1 MNRKVEITSKRRG
14 IALMGAA
21 LACMVAPGIAW
32 ADTRSE
38 IEARYEQLRDAMD
51 SREGARIKP
60 LLAPD
65 FVRTDLGNNT
75 MTADQLIAGL
85 AKIPADPDRKSETT
99 LQSVTVDGKTAEVV
113 QEQVASDTRE
123 GRDGKVHVFGTR
135 SLSHDTW
142 VQSGEGWLLKATQAQ
157 STAITRDGVTIR
169 TIRKGDPVP
178 QGARGRMGPGKG
190 GVMGPP
196 RPIGND

>member
-1 MNRKVEITSKRRG
+1 MNRRVEIASKRRG
-14 IALMGAA
+14 LALMGAA
-21 LACMVAPGIAW
+21 LACLVAPGIAW
-32 ADTRSE
+32 ADTKSE

-65 FVRTDLGNNT
+65 FVRTDLGNNV
-75 MTADQLIAGL
+75 MSADELIAGL
-85 AKIPADPDRKSETT
+85 AKIPVDPDRKSETT
-99 LQSVTVDGKTAEVV
+99 LQSVTVDGNTAEVV

-123 GRDGKVHVFGTR
+123 GRDGKVHVFGTK

-142 VQSGEGWLLKATQAQ
+142 VQGDGGWLLKATQAQ

-169 TIRKGDPVP
+169 TIRKGDPEP
-178 QGARGRMGPGKG
+178 QGSRGRMGPRKSGI
-190 GVMGPP
+190 MGPP
-196 RPIGND
+196 RPIGDN